1 MKKEENNM
9 ITKFKQLIFE
19 QNINLEDVI
28 VNVENEK
35 TEFIDKIK
43 HDLSIIS
50 YKKANSPKSI
60 RIREIT
66 GVFNKRDFKNIKLL
80 YNTNL
85 IVNMSNG
92 DKIIG
97 KLSVYQNENENN
109 INIRINDKL
118 IYDLDNKSFN
128 NEIFV
133 DKLITKYKESLLN
146 TYKRVRL

>member
-1 MKKEENNM
+1 M

>member
-9 ITKFKQLIFE
+9 ITKYRIFE
-19 QNINLEDVI
+19 QNIDLEDVI

-43 HDLSIIS
+43 HDLSIIT

-66 GVFNKRDFKNIKLL
+66 GYFNKRDFKNIKLL
-80 YNTNL
+80 YSTYL
-85 IVNMSNG
+85 VVNMSNS

-97 KLSVYQNENENN
+97 KLSVYQDENENN

-146 TYKRVRL
+146 IYKRVRL

>member
-1 MKKEENNM
+1 MKKEKKDM
-9 ITKFKQLIFE
+9 ITKFNKLFE
-19 QNINLEDVI
+19 QDINLEDVI

-35 TEFIDKIK
+35 KEFTDKIK
-43 HDLSIIS
+43 HDFSIIT

-66 GVFNKRDFKNIKLL
+66 GYFNKRDFKNIKLL
-80 YNTNL
+80 YNTSL
-85 IVNMSNG
+85 VVSMTNG

-109 INIRINDKL
+109 INIKINEKL
-118 IYDLDNKSFN
+118 VYDLDNKEFN

-133 DKLITKYKESLLN
+133 EKLITKYKESLLEV
-146 TYKRVRL
+146 YKRVRL

>member
-1 MKKEENNM
+1 MKKEENKM
-9 ITKFKQLIFE
+9 ITKFNKLFE
-19 QNINLEDVI
+19 QDINLEDVI

-35 TEFIDKIK
+35 KEFTDKIK
-43 HDLSIIS
+43 HDFSIIT

-66 GVFNKRDFKNIKLL
+66 GYFNKRDFKNIKLL
-80 YNTNL
+80 YNTSL
-85 IVNMSNG
+85 IVSMTNG

-109 INIRINDKL
+109 INIKINDKL
-118 IYDLDNKSFN
+118 IYDLDNKEFN

-133 DKLITKYKESLLN
+133 DKLITKYKESLLEV
-146 TYKRVRL
+146 YKRVRL

>member
-1 MKKEENNM
+1 MKKEENIM
-9 ITKFKQLIFE
+9 ITKFKKLFE

-43 HDLSIIS
+43 HDLSIIT
-50 YKKANSPKSI
+50 YKKSNSPKSI

-66 GVFNKRDFKNIKLL
+66 GFFNKRDFKNIKLL
-80 YNTNL
+80 YSTYL
-85 IVNMSNG
+85 VVSMSNG

-109 INIRINDKL
+109 ISIKINNDL

-133 DKLITKYKESLLN
+133 DKIITKYKESLLN
-146 TYKRVRL
+146 TYKKVRL

>member
-1 MKKEENNM
+1 MKKEENIM
-9 ITKFKQLIFE
+9 ITKFKKLFE
-19 QNINLEDVI
+19 QNIDLEDVI

-66 GVFNKRDFKNIKLL
+66 GYFNKRDFKNIKLL
-80 YNTNL
+80 YSTYL
-85 IVNMSNG
+85 VVSMTNG

-97 KLSVYQNENENN
+97 KLSVYQDENENN
-109 INIRINDKL
+109 INIKINNDL

>member
-1 MKKEENNM
+1 M
-9 ITKFKQLIFE
+9 ITRFNKLFE
-19 QNINLEDVI
+19 QNIDLEDVI
-28 VNVENEK
+28 VNIENEK

-43 HDLSIIS
+43 HDFSIIT

-66 GVFNKRDFKNIKLL
+66 GYFNKRDFKNIKLL
-80 YNTNL
+80 YDTYL
-85 IVNMSNG
+85 VISMTNG
-92 DKIIG
+92 DKIKG
-97 KLSVYQNENENN
+97 KLSVYQDENENN

-118 IYDLDNKSFN
+118 IYDLDNKEFN

-146 TYKRVRL
+146 VYKRVRL

>member
-1 MKKEENNM
+1 MKKEKKDM
-9 ITKFKQLIFE
+9 ITKFNKLFE

-35 TEFIDKIK
+35 KEFTDKIK
-43 HDLSIIS
+43 HDFSIIT

-66 GVFNKRDFKNIKLL
+66 GYFNKRDFKNIKLL
-80 YNTNL
+80 YNTSL
-85 IVNMSNG
+85 VVSMTNG

-97 KLSVYQNENENN
+97 KLSVYQDENENN
-109 INIRINDKL
+109 INIKINDKL
-118 IYDLDNKSFN
+118 IYDLDNKEFN

-133 DKLITKYKESLLN
+133 DKLITKYKESLLEV
-146 TYKRVRL
+146 YKRVRL

>member
-1 MKKEENNM
+1 MKKEENIM
-9 ITKFKQLIFE
+9 ITKFKKLFE

>member
-9 ITKFKQLIFE
+9 ITKFKKLFE
-19 QNINLEDVI
+19 QNIDLEDVI

-66 GVFNKRDFKNIKLL
+66 GYFNKRDFKNIKLL
-80 YNTNL
+80 YSTYL
-85 IVNMSNG
+85 VVSMTNG

-97 KLSVYQNENENN
+97 KLSVYQDENENN
-109 INIRINDKL
+109 INIKINNDL